1 LSSST
6 HIARTHDDKLRR
18 HMLLARNESRECDL
32 MNQGRIAN
40 RPWSRMRGLIGSLPL
55 SPGQGLWITPCNGI
69 HMMFMSFPIDVV
81 YLGSDLRV
89 VGLDEDMRPWRLG
102 RFVRGAQSVIELPAG
117 TIASSGTAIGDQIAL
132 ERRTGDS
139 ARS

>member
-1 LSSST
+1 MAS
-6 HIARTHDDKLRR
+6 AQADKRR
-18 HMLLARNESRECDL
+18 GRVFVARNENRQCDL
-32 MNQGRIAN
+32 MNQGRIAD
-40 RPWSRMRGLIGSLPL
+40 RPWSRVRGLIGSLSL